1 MGADTLGVTVTVV
14 VIDDHPVVIEGV
26 KAWLAP
32 EPRVQVVAAGGDI
45 DTLGLED
52 PHRADVLLLDLNLH
66 GRLVFDEV
74 ARLTAQGHR
83 VIVYSQFTDQEVV
96 HSAFNAG
103 AREFIAKD
111 EGPAHLINAVLA
123 VAADEH
129 YVTPAVAGVLVGD
142 QRPNR
147 PKLSERERTALL
159 LWFQSMSK
167 ASVAQR
173 MKISPHTVDM
183 FIRRARRKYAQAGRP
198 AHTKADLLVRA
209 LEDDLVRPD
218 QIAAGPESPAERG

>member
-1 MGADTLGVTVTVV
+1 MGAGTLDVTVTVV
-14 VIDDHPVVIEGV
+14 IIDDHPVVIEGV

-32 EPRVQVVAAGGDI
+32 EPRVRVVATGDNI
-45 DTLGLED
+45 DALGLDD

-66 GRLVFDEV
+66 GRLVFDDV
-74 ARLTAQGHR
+74 ARLAARGHR
-83 VIVYSQFTDQEVV
+83 VIVYSQFTDQDVV
-96 HSAFNAG
+96 HSAFSAG
-103 AREFIAKD
+103 AREFVAKD

-123 VAADEH
+123 VAADEP
-129 YVTPAVAGVLVGD
+129 YVTPAVAGVIVSD
-142 QRPNR
+142 QRPDR

-173 MKISPHTVDM
+173 MNISPHTVDM
-183 FIRRARRKYAQAGRP
+183 FIRRARLKYAQAGRP

-209 LEDDLVRPD
+209 IEDDLVRPD
-218 QIAAGPESPAERG
+218 QITTGPECSAEWG

>member
-1 MGADTLGVTVTVV
+1 MGASTLGGTVTVV
-14 VIDDHPVVIEGV
+14 IIDDHPVVIEGV

-32 EPRVQVVAAGGDI
+32 EPRVRVVATGDNI
-45 DTLGLED
+45 DTVLGD
-52 PHRADVLLLDLNLH
+52 AHRADVLLLDLNLH
-66 GRLVFDEV
+66 GRLVIHDV
-74 ARLTAQGHR
+74 ARLAAQGHR
-83 VIVYSQFTDQEVV
+83 VIVYSQFTDQDLV
-96 HSAFNAG
+96 HSALSAG
-103 AREFIAKD
+103 AREFLAKD

-123 VAADEH
+123 VAADGH
-129 YVTPAVAGVLVGD
+129 YVTPAVAGVIIGD

-198 AHTKADLLVRA
+198 AHTKADLLVRGI
-209 LEDDLVRPD
+209 EDDLVRPD
-218 QIAAGPESPAERG
+218 QITSGPARAAKRG